1 MVLLLFFCFY
11 YCFPYLINCYISIY
25 YIYILYIYH
34 LSCSCSAC
42 SVILL
47 ILNHRPNSSIG
58 EALVFKLQHTFLPPT
73 ALLCPRRSSTEGW
86 RVFLVVMETIVGSL
100 LWCGY
105 LSSVFSIFC
114 ITSCGDL
121 CIMPFGDCTL
131 LQTTHL
137 PLPQAKILPQVRSK
151 C

>member
-1 MVLLLFFCFY
+1 MFTMNNLKHFIKPFLENPVDEYKRIGLFVFFRFVHHSVQWCYF
-11 YCFPYLINCYISIY
+11 FSFVFTIVFRTSLTVIYL

-34 LSCSCSAC
+34 LLCSCSAC

-58 EALVFKLQHTFLPPT
+58 EALVFKLHHTFLPPT

-100 LWCGY
+100 L
-105 LSSVFSIFC
+105 
-114 ITSCGDL
+114 
-121 CIMPFGDCTL
+121 
-131 LQTTHL
+131 
-137 PLPQAKILPQVRSK
+137 
-151 C
+151 